1 MLWRRAS
8 MMITDLLLLGGLI
21 LPMASCGQGSSG
33 GGGGTQYDYGVSLT
47 PTKSTV
53 APGET
58 VNLNLHYDAP
68 ATNAGLTWALSCV
81 QADCGSVTAAGMYT
95 APATVTAQMTVGI
108 RATSKDRPTNSYYVE
123 LWVTGPIHVLL
134 SPDWAVTLATGATQ
148 QFSATVNSP
157 DTAIIWQVNGSVGGN
172 STVGT
177 ISTAGLYTAPAH
189 VPNPD
194 TVTVTA
200 VAHADQTAFAS
211 KQVTITPPPAV
222 VVSIA
227 PRDRTVATGATLQF
241 TATVQNTSDLAVQ
254 WQVNGV
260 TGGNSTVG
268 TISTTGLFTAPIAI
282 PSPAQ
287 ETITAI
293 SHADPAR
300 SDSTSVTISGSNN
313 ARLSGSYAFLLN
325 GPGYLNGVT
334 SPMVVMI
341 GAFVADGNG
350 NVSGMLDYNSV
361 LVSSSTVAYP
371 FTGTYNIGA
380 DDRGL
385 IVFNL
390 PFPAAYAFTVDTAG
404 TNAKLVEF
412 DASTGRQ
419 AGFLEKQTT
428 TDFAVTTLTGDYVFA
443 VYGSTGGLNRS
454 TAVGQFHAD
463 GAGALST
470 ASLDVKPSTGN
481 LTSLSGLAGTVT
493 LANAT
498 YGRGTLTLVE
508 SSTESIHASFYMV
521 NAGELLVMTTDEVS
535 SDDPVLVGRIL
546 GQTGGPFS
554 NSSLSGAGVFSLA
567 GVPTNN
573 PSGTYLT
580 VGQWSAGGSTQ
591 ALSGIFDQIANGT
604 PLTNQSFTASYT
616 IASSG
621 RGTVTSSALP
631 QMVFY
636 MIAPNKAFLMQSSN
650 NEEQIGMVEPQQ
662 AATFDNSSFT
672 GTYRIGPISMPQVGS
687 SVSQGNLVAGGSG
700 AFTATEDVNDQG
712 LSQQTF
718 GGTYSVASSG
728 RTEITVTSPA
738 SFHYVAY
745 PVSLVRFIGLSIEP
759 NDYAALLAALDR

>member
-21 LPMASCGQGSSG
+21 LPVASCGQGSS

-47 PTKSTV
+47 PAKSTV

-68 ATNAGLTWALSCV
+68 ATNAGLTWSLSCT

-95 APATVTAQMTVGI
+95 GPATVTAQMVVGI
-108 RATSKDRPTNSYYVE
+108 RATSKDRPTSSYYIE

-134 SPDWAVTLATGATQ
+134 SPDWAVTLVTGTTQ

-157 DTAIIWQVNGSVGGN
+157 DTAMIWQVNGSVGGN

-200 VAHADQTAFAS
+200 VAHADQTASAS

-268 TISTTGLFTAPIAI
+268 TISTTGLFTAPIAV

-300 SDSTSVTISGSNN
+300 SDSTFVTISGSNN
-313 ARLSGSYAFLLN
+313 ARLSGSYAFLFN

-334 SPMVVMI
+334 SPMVGMI
-341 GAFVADGNG
+341 GALVADGNG
-350 NVSGMLDYNSV
+350 NVTGMLDYNSM
-361 LVSSSTVAYP
+361 LVSSSTAAQT

-385 IVFNL
+385 MVFNL
-390 PFPAAYAFTVDTAG
+390 PFPATYAFTINAAG

-419 AGFLEKQTT
+419 AGFLEKQTA
-428 TDFAVTTLTGDYVFA
+428 TDFSVTKLTGDYVFA
-443 VYGSTGGLNRS
+443 VYGSAAGQNRS
-454 TAVGQFHAD
+454 TAVGRFHAD
-463 GAGALST
+463 GSGALSA

-481 LTSLSGLAGTVT
+481 LISLSNLIGTAA
-493 LANAT
+493 LANST

-508 SSTESIHASFYMV
+508 SSTESINASFYMV
-521 NAGELLVMTTDEVS
+521 NAGELLVMTTDEVT
-535 SDDPVLVGRIL
+535 SDDPLLVGRIL
-546 GQTGGPFS
+546 SQTGGPFS
-554 NSSLSGAGVFSLA
+554 DSSLSGAGVFSLA

-573 PSGTYLT
+573 PIGTYLT

-591 ALSGIFDQIANGT
+591 TLSGIFDQIANGT
-604 PLTNQSFTASYT
+604 PLTNQAFTASYT

-621 RGTVTSSALP
+621 RGTFTSSALP
-631 QMVFY
+631 QMVIY
-636 MIAPNKAFLMQSSN
+636 MIAPNRAFLMQSSN
-650 NEEQIGMVEPQQ
+650 YEEQIGMVEPQQ
-662 AATFDNSSFT
+662 AATFDNSYFT
-672 GTYRIGPISMPQVGS
+672 GTYRIGPISMPQFGS

-700 AFTATEDVNDQG
+700 VFTATEDVNDQG

-718 GGTYSVASSG
+718 SGTYSVASSG

-745 PVSLVRFIGLSIEP
+745 PVSPVRFIGLSIEP